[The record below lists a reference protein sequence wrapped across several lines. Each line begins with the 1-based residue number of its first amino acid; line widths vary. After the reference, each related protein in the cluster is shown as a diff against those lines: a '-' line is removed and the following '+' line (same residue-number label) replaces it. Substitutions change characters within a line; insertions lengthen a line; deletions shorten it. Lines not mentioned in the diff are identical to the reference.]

1 MSALPTP
8 RRNGHAN
15 LRVFKT
21 RAASSKRQIS
31 TRELTRLI
39 FPIALLLIWQFAASA
54 GWIDSHVL
62 EAPLDVAAALVD
74 LARSGVLWDSLVASL
89 QRAVAGFLI
98 GGGIGLLLGL
108 VAGLSR
114 SASAPTTRS
123 CRCCG

>member
-1 MSALPTP
+1 
-8 RRNGHAN
+8 
-15 LRVFKT
+15 
-21 RAASSKRQIS
+21 
-31 TRELTRLI
+31 
-39 FPIALLLIWQFAASA
+39 LLLIWQFAATA

-98 GGGIGLLLGL
+98 GGGIGLVLGL

-114 SASAPTTRS
+114 IGERTYDALLQMLRMIPFLALIPLFVIWFGVDEKPRFCSLPSRA
-123 CRCCG
+123 CFRCI